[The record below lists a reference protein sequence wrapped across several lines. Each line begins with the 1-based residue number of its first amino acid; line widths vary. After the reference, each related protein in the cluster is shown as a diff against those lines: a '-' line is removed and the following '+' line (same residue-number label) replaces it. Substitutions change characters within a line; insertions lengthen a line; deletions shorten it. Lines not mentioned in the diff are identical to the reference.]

1 MFITDI
7 RDGELPILDSDNTEA
22 LVFKSLDG
30 TIKATITP
38 AEPWTHDALGRLDLN
53 EILGP
58 NFHGEGV
65 DAFIGTQWVGGTEV

>member
-7 RDGELPILDSDNTEA
+7 RDGEVPILDSDNTEA

-30 TIKATITP
+30 TIITTITP
-38 AEPWTHDALGRLDLN
+38 AEPWTHDALERLDLN

-58 NFHGEGV
+58 NFHREGV